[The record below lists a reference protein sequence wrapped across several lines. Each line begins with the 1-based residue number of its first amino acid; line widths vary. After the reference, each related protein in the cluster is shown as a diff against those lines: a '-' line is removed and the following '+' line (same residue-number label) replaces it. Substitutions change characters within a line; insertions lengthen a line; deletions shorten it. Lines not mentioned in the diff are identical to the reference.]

1 MTAGRPTARSCD
13 ALSLILPI
21 GASLAAIALSAC
33 GGPVREAVRVDP
45 PPSVVRDVPQPL
57 KGTIG
62 AEASFRGIDPAL
74 VSGLGIVVGLNGTG
88 GADNLDQS
96 VQATMERDAA
106 RNGIGRG
113 SQSAN
118 IPGMENLTPSEFIR
132 SKNVAV
138 VIVEAR
144 VAPGAPEGSPF
155 DVFVRTLPGS
165 SVTSLEGGQLW
176 TTDLRIGP
184 AAVFG
189 AIKTRRIAQASGPI
203 FINPFS
209 SSSLNAG
216 GELQVT
222 RTTGRIL
229 AGGKITDPLQIEMVL
244 DNDSFARARS
254 IVQAINSRFPR
265 GSGDE
270 GAVARGR
277 GNGTGTAGYQSV
289 ALRVPYAY
297 REHPDEFLQ
306 LVRHMRV
313 DSAAPEEFSRQYTE
327 SLKSMPALAG
337 DLSWCLQAMG
347 KSSIPFVQQLYD
359 YPELAP
365 RIAAL
370 RTGARLGDHRAAAP
384 LIELARKAMPSM
396 RIEAIRLL
404 GDMPTNS
411 SINLALKDIVNDPN
425 LEIRIAAYEA
435 MRKRSDATILSI
447 PIDDGGGGAR
457 TKFTLDLVPS
467 NDPLIYITQQGEP
480 RIVLFGGVDPH
491 WTPSARANDYRGIR
505 IQKPLLVSCWD
516 DRFMMT
522 AQSPTDEIR
531 VMYRDPRTNAVTQ
544 SRSPEDLANFIE
556 YLAQK
561 PTPEDPKPGLAMSY
575 SQVVGVVYALART
588 EDRGSIAAVSATFAT
603 EEDRLRA
610 EIYEASQVTALADR
624 PETEQDALK
633 QADAVFKP
641 ERPQPLPSADPSV
654 TPGDGTLKNKV
665 VPLKKKTPA
674 K

>member
-1 MTAGRPTARSCD
+1 MPAGRPTAWSCD
-13 ALSLILPI
+13 ALSLLLPI
-21 GASLAAIALSAC
+21 AALALSGC
-33 GGPVREAVRVDP
+33 GGPVKEAKRVDP

-57 KGTIG
+57 RGTIG
-62 AEASFRGIDPAL
+62 AEASFRGIDATL

-88 GADNLDQS
+88 GADNLDQT
-96 VQATMERDAA
+96 VQATMEREAA

-113 SQSAN
+113 AVSAN
-118 IPGMENLTPSEFIR
+118 IPGFESMTPSEFIR

-144 VAPGAPEGSPF
+144 VAPGSPDGSPF

-209 SSSLNAG
+209 SSSLNAS

-229 AGGKITDPLQIEMVL
+229 AGGKVTDPLQIEMVL

-265 GSGDE
+265 SSGDD
-270 GAVARGR
+270 GAIARGR
-277 GNGTGTAGYQSV
+277 GNGAGTAGYQSV
-289 ALRVPYAY
+289 ALRVPSSY
-297 REHPDEFLQ
+297 RERGDEFLQ

-327 SLKSMPALAG
+327 SLKSVPALAD

-347 KSSIPFVQQLYD
+347 KSSIPFVQGLYD

-365 RIAAL
+365 RLAAL
-370 RTGARLGDHRAAAP
+370 RTGARLGDNRSAGP
-384 LIELARKAMPSM
+384 LIELARKGMPSV
-396 RIEAIRLL
+396 RVDAIRLL
-404 GDMPTNS
+404 GDLPSNAS
-411 SINLALKDIVNDPN
+411 VNLALKDIVSDPN

-435 MRKRSDATILSI
+435 LRKRSDALILSI
-447 PIDDGGGGAR
+447 PIEDGGAGAGGR
-457 TKFTLDLVPS
+457 PKFTLDLVPS
-467 NDPLIYITQQGEP
+467 TDPLIYITQQGDP

-505 IQKPLLVSCWD
+505 IQKPMLVSCWD

-522 AQSPTDEIR
+522 AESPTDDLR
-531 VMYRDPRTNAVTQ
+531 VLYRDPRSNQSTQ
-544 SRSPEDLANFIE
+544 SKPPEDLANFIE
-556 YLAQK
+556 YLAHK

-575 SQVVGVVYALART
+575 SQVVGVVYALARA
-588 EDRGSIAAVSATFAT
+588 EDRGSVAAVNATFAT

-610 EIYEASQVTALADR
+610 EIYEAAQVTALADR

-633 QADAVFKP
+633 QADAVFQPTK
-641 ERPQPLPSADPSV
+641 PQPLPSADPSV
-654 TPGDGTLKNKV
+654 TPSGDGTLKNKV
-665 VPLKKKTPA
+665 VPLKKKTAA

>member
-1 MTAGRPTARSCD
+1 MPAGRPTSRSCD
-13 ALSLILPI
+13 ALSLLLIA
-21 GASLAAIALSAC
+21 GASMAALSGC
-33 GGPVREAVRVDP
+33 GGPVKEAKRVDP

-57 KGTIG
+57 RGTIG
-62 AEASFRGIDPAL
+62 AEATFRGIDSVL

-113 SQSAN
+113 AVGAN
-118 IPGMENLTPSEFIR
+118 IPGMEDLTPSEFIR

-144 VAPGAPEGSPF
+144 VAPGSPEGSPF
-155 DVFVRTLPGS
+155 DVYVRTLPGS

-176 TTDLRIGP
+176 TTDMRIGP

-209 SSSLNAG
+209 NASQNASG
-216 GELQVT
+216 DVQIT
-222 RTTGRIL
+222 RTSGRIL
-229 AGGKITDPLQIEMVL
+229 AGGKVTDPLQIEMIL

-265 GSGDE
+265 TGNDD

-277 GNGTGTAGYQSV
+277 GNGAGTAGYQSV
-289 ALRVPYAY
+289 ALRVPYSY
-297 REHPDEFLQ
+297 REHADEFLQ

-327 SLKSMPALAG
+327 SLKSMPALAD

-347 KSSIPFVQQLYD
+347 KSSLPFVHGLYD

-365 RIAAL
+365 RLAAL
-370 RTGARLGDHRAAAP
+370 RTGARLGDNRAAAP

-404 GDMPTNS
+404 GDMPSNA
-411 SINLALKDIVNDPN
+411 SINLALKDIVSDPN
-425 LEIRIAAYEA
+425 LEIRVAAYEA
-435 MRKRSDATILSI
+435 LRKRNDALILSI
-447 PIDDGGGGAR
+447 PIGDPSR
-457 TKFTLDLVPS
+457 PKFTLDLVPAS
-467 NDPLIYITQQGEP
+467 DPLVYITQQGEP
-480 RIVLFGGVDPH
+480 RIVLFGGIDPH
-491 WTPSARANDYRGIR
+491 WTPSARADDYRGIP

-522 AQSPTDEIR
+522 AQNASDDLR
-531 VMYRDPRTNAVTQ
+531 VMYRDPRTNQVTQ
-544 SRSPEDLANFIE
+544 TKAPEDLANFIQF
-556 YLAQK
+556 LAQK
-561 PTPEDPKPGLAMSY
+561 ATPEDPKPGLAMSY
-575 SQVVGVVYALART
+575 SQVVGVVYALARAD
-588 EDRGSIAAVSATFAT
+588 DRSHVAAISATFAT

-610 EIYEASQVTALADR
+610 EIYEAMQTTALADR
-624 PETEQDALK
+624 PETEQDAIK
-633 QADAVFKP
+633 QADTVFKP
-641 ERPQPLPSADPSV
+641 EKPQPLPSADPSV
-654 TPGDGTLKNKV
+654 SAMSNDGTLRNKV